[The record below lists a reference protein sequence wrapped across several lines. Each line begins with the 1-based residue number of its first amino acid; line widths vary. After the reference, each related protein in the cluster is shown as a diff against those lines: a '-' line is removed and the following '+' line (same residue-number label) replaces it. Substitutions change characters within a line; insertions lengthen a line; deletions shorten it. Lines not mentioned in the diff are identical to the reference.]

1 MRDLERLASERFVS
15 LETVRRNG
23 IAVATPVWIAREG
36 EELIVSTPAGSGK
49 VKRLRRD
56 PSVTIRPCDRRGRV
70 RGASAAVAGR
80 ATIVADPSQVQRLGA
95 VLARKYRL
103 GYPVVML
110 IERLI
115 RRRAGGRVMLRIR
128 LTSD

>member
-1 MRDLERLASERFVS
+1 MRDLEQLASERFVS